1 MQMRPYQQAARE
13 AVHREWDEG
22 RKRTLLVL
30 PTGCG
35 KTIVFAKIT
44 EDEVRSGNRVL
55 ILAHRGELLQQAAD
69 KLERT
74 SGLKCAVEKAEQ
86 TCLGEWYRV
95 TVGSV
100 QTLMRQKR
108 LAQFPPNYFQTIII
122 DEAHHAISDSYQSI
136 LEHFP
141 DANVLGVTATPDRVA
156 YRALRQ
162 ASKISML
169 ITAIGVSFFL
179 ENLFNVLFGGSSR
192 FFSAPEFF
200 NNTRAFGD
208 VIITNVAWI
217 VPLITVL
224 LLLAILWLLYRTRYG
239 MAIRAVAFDVNTVRL
254 MGIDANRIISLVFA
268 LGSSLAALG
277 GVFYSISY
285 PTIDPL
291 MGVLIGLKAFAAAV
305 LGGIGSVTGV
315 VLGGFILGFTEVV
328 AVALFPELGGYKDAF
343 AFMFLILVLLF
354 RPVGIMGDERLERSR
369 F

>member
-1 MQMRPYQQAARE
+1 MDGA
-13 AVHREWDEG
+13 
-22 RKRTLLVL
+22 
-30 PTGCG
+30 
-35 KTIVFAKIT
+35 IF
-44 EDEVRSGNRVL
+44 
-55 ILAHRGELLQQAAD
+55 LQQVVNGMSLGGMYALIAIGYTMVYGVLRLINFAHAD
-69 KLERT
+69 
-74 SGLKCAVEKAEQ
+74 VMM
-86 TCLGEWYRV
+86 
-95 TVGSV
+95 VGAFS
-100 QTLMRQKR
+100 TLFFFGWATLRGSR
-108 LAQFPPNYFQTIII
+108 
-122 DEAHHAISDSYQSI
+122 
-136 LEHFP
+136 FP
-141 DANVLGVTATPDRVA
+141 DLGLCGLFGMLIDRVA
-156 YRALRQ
+156 YRPLRQ

-192 FFSAPEFF
+192 FFSAPDFF
-200 NNTRAFGD
+200 NQTRAFGS

-305 LGGIGSVTGV
+305 LGGIGSVTGA

-328 AVALFPELGGYKDAF
+328 AVAIFPELGGYKDAF
-343 AFMFLILVLLF
+343 AFLFLILVLLF

>member
-1 MQMRPYQQAARE
+1 MDGA
-13 AVHREWDEG
+13 
-22 RKRTLLVL
+22 
-30 PTGCG
+30 
-35 KTIVFAKIT
+35 IF
-44 EDEVRSGNRVL
+44 
-55 ILAHRGELLQQAAD
+55 LQQVVNGMSLGGMYALIAIGYTMVYGVLRLINFAHAD
-69 KLERT
+69 VMMVGAFSTLFLF
-74 SGLKCAVEKAEQ
+74 SSVGLPFGVAVFL
-86 TCLGEWYRV
+86 TLGLC
-95 TVGSV
+95 G
-100 QTLMRQKR
+100 LFGM
-108 LAQFPPNYFQTIII
+108 LI
-122 DEAHHAISDSYQSI
+122 
-136 LEHFP
+136 
-141 DANVLGVTATPDRVA
+141 DRVA
-156 YRALRQ
+156 YRPLRQ

-192 FFSAPEFF
+192 FFSAPDFF
-200 NNTRAFGD
+200 NQTRAFGS

-305 LGGIGSVTGV
+305 LGGIGSTTGALLGTVLV
-315 VLGGFILGFTEVV
+315 VGSGEWLRFLDQPLQFFGHDLGAYPGLRMVVFSLLLLIIMLFAREGLLGKKEIWQTGRRS
-328 AVALFPELGGYKDAF
+328 GGYGGK
-343 AFMFLILVLLF
+343 
-354 RPVGIMGDERLERSR
+354 
-369 F
+369 

>member
-1 MQMRPYQQAARE
+1 MDGA
-13 AVHREWDEG
+13 
-22 RKRTLLVL
+22 
-30 PTGCG
+30 
-35 KTIVFAKIT
+35 IF
-44 EDEVRSGNRVL
+44 
-55 ILAHRGELLQQAAD
+55 LQQVVNGMSLGGMYALIAIGYTMVYGVLRLINFAHAD
-69 KLERT
+69 VMMVGAFTTLFLF
-74 SGLKCAVEKAEQ
+74 SSIGLPFGVAVF
-86 TCLGEWYRV
+86 L
-95 TVGSV
+95 
-100 QTLMRQKR
+100 TLALCGLFGM
-108 LAQFPPNYFQTIII
+108 LI
-122 DEAHHAISDSYQSI
+122 
-136 LEHFP
+136 
-141 DANVLGVTATPDRVA
+141 DRVA
-156 YRALRQ
+156 YRPLRQ

-291 MGVLIGLKAFAAAV
+291 M
-305 LGGIGSVTGV
+305 
-315 VLGGFILGFTEVV
+315 
-328 AVALFPELGGYKDAF
+328 
-343 AFMFLILVLLF
+343 
-354 RPVGIMGDERLERSR
+354 
-369 F
+369 

>member
-1 MQMRPYQQAARE
+1 MF
-13 AVHREWDEG
+13 
-22 RKRTLLVL
+22 
-30 PTGCG
+30 
-35 KTIVFAKIT
+35 I
-44 EDEVRSGNRVL
+44 
-55 ILAHRGELLQQAAD
+55 
-69 KLERT
+69 
-74 SGLKCAVEKAEQ
+74 
-86 TCLGEWYRV
+86 
-95 TVGSV
+95 
-100 QTLMRQKR
+100 
-108 LAQFPPNYFQTIII
+108 
-122 DEAHHAISDSYQSI
+122 
-136 LEHFP
+136 
-141 DANVLGVTATPDRVA
+141 DRVA
-156 YRALRQ
+156 YRPLRQ

-192 FFSAPEFF
+192 FFSAPDWF
-200 NNTRAFGD
+200 NNTLTFGHI
-208 VIITNVAWI
+208 IITNVAWV

-305 LGGIGSVTGV
+305 LGGIGSVTGA

-328 AVALFPELGGYKDAF
+328 AVALYPELGGYKDAF

>member
-1 MQMRPYQQAARE
+1 
-13 AVHREWDEG
+13 
-22 RKRTLLVL
+22 
-30 PTGCG
+30 
-35 KTIVFAKIT
+35 
-44 EDEVRSGNRVL
+44 
-55 ILAHRGELLQQAAD
+55 
-69 KLERT
+69 
-74 SGLKCAVEKAEQ
+74 
-86 TCLGEWYRV
+86 
-95 TVGSV
+95 
-100 QTLMRQKR
+100 
-108 LAQFPPNYFQTIII
+108 
-122 DEAHHAISDSYQSI
+122 
-136 LEHFP
+136 
-141 DANVLGVTATPDRVA
+141 
-156 YRALRQ
+156 
-162 ASKISML
+162 ML

-305 LGGIGSVTGV
+305 LGGIGSVTGA

>member
-1 MQMRPYQQAARE
+1 MDGA
-13 AVHREWDEG
+13 
-22 RKRTLLVL
+22 
-30 PTGCG
+30 
-35 KTIVFAKIT
+35 IF
-44 EDEVRSGNRVL
+44 
-55 ILAHRGELLQQAAD
+55 LQQVVNGMSLGGMYALIAIGYTMVYGVLRLINFAHAD
-69 KLERT
+69 VMMVGAFSTLFLF
-74 SGLKCAVEKAEQ
+74 SSVGLPFGVAVFL
-86 TCLGEWYRV
+86 TLGLC
-95 TVGSV
+95 G
-100 QTLMRQKR
+100 LFGM
-108 LAQFPPNYFQTIII
+108 LI
-122 DEAHHAISDSYQSI
+122 
-136 LEHFP
+136 
-141 DANVLGVTATPDRVA
+141 DRVA
-156 YRALRQ
+156 YRPLRQ

-179 ENLFNVLFGGSSR
+179 EN
-192 FFSAPEFF
+192 
-200 NNTRAFGD
+200 
-208 VIITNVAWI
+208 
-217 VPLITVL
+217 LITVL

-305 LGGIGSVTGV
+305 LGGIGSVTGA

-328 AVALFPELGGYKDAF
+328 AVAIFPELGGYKDAF
-343 AFMFLILVLLF
+343 AFLFLILVLLF

>member
-1 MQMRPYQQAARE
+1 MDGA
-13 AVHREWDEG
+13 
-22 RKRTLLVL
+22 
-30 PTGCG
+30 
-35 KTIVFAKIT
+35 IF
-44 EDEVRSGNRVL
+44 
-55 ILAHRGELLQQAAD
+55 LQQVVNGMSLGGMYALIAIGYTMVYGVLRLINFAHAD
-69 KLERT
+69 VMMVGAFSTLFLF
-74 SGLKCAVEKAEQ
+74 SSVGLPF
-86 TCLGEWYRV
+86 G
-95 TVGSV
+95 
-100 QTLMRQKR
+100 
-108 LAQFPPNYFQTIII
+108 
-122 DEAHHAISDSYQSI
+122 
-136 LEHFP
+136 
-141 DANVLGVTATPDRVA
+141 VA
-156 YRALRQ
+156 YRPLRQ

-192 FFSAPEFF
+192 FFSAPDFF
-200 NNTRAFGD
+200 NQTRAFGS

-305 LGGIGSVTGV
+305 LGGIGSVTGA

-328 AVALFPELGGYKDAF
+328 AVAIFPELGGYKDAF
-343 AFMFLILVLLF
+343 AFLFLILVLLF

>member
-1 MQMRPYQQAARE
+1 MDGA
-13 AVHREWDEG
+13 
-22 RKRTLLVL
+22 
-30 PTGCG
+30 
-35 KTIVFAKIT
+35 IF
-44 EDEVRSGNRVL
+44 
-55 ILAHRGELLQQAAD
+55 LQQVVNGM
-69 KLERT
+69 
-74 SGLKCAVEKAEQ
+74 S
-86 TCLGEWYRV
+86 LGGMY
-95 TVGSV
+95 
-100 QTLMRQKR
+100 
-108 LAQFPPNYFQTIII
+108 
-122 DEAHHAISDSYQSI
+122 
-136 LEHFP
+136 
-141 DANVLGVTATPDRVA
+141 
-156 YRALRQ
+156 AL
-162 ASKISML
+162 I
-169 ITAIGVSFFL
+169 AIGYTMVYGVLRLINFAHADVMMVGAFSTLFL
-179 ENLFNVLFGGSSR
+179 FSSVGLPFGVAVFLTLGLFNVLFGGSSR

-305 LGGIGSVTGV
+305 LGGIGSVTGA

-328 AVALFPELGGYKDAF
+328 AIALFPELGGYKDAF